1 MLSYQE
7 LPTSIQLWRGHSQ
20 EAKIGE
26 AGGPRI
32 TRNLKRLGRFSSR
45 VRPPGCSWSWCGATP
60 RGQPWTPAVPRPQ
73 GCDGLSMRRMAVL
86 WPVREPS
93 LGRQVHRELLRN
105 AWRDFALR
113 IPATACHQRNYVGH
127 TVGLESISVIVGNYR
142 TLMSRARLCRAER
155 EQLPKSQYIPI
166 TCAIYRGAY
175 IRHNPGRICYPKY
188 GKQTPFIPSE
198 GLKNLIGGLLID
210 LRSLAMAPDYAA

>member
-7 LPTSIQLWRGHSQ
+7 LPTSIQLWRGHGQ

-45 VRPPGCSWSWCGATP
+45 VRPPGCPWSWCGATP

-73 GCDGLSMRRMAVL
+73 GGDGLSMRRMAVL

-127 TVGLESISVIVGNYR
+127 TVGLERGDHRVPDADVGQGAQRSGSITPGGACSRRRSVRRPCPASPESGE
-142 TLMSRARLCRAER
+142 TR
-155 EQLPKSQYIPI
+155 E
-166 TCAIYRGAY
+166 
-175 IRHNPGRICYPKY
+175 
-188 GKQTPFIPSE
+188 
-198 GLKNLIGGLLID
+198 
-210 LRSLAMAPDYAA
+210 LA